1 MSLRN
6 YGLLNL
12 NILNSDNEY
21 YEFCKIFFSKF
32 SLFQEKKKKK
42 KKNDVFEFFYE
53 RARYD
58 RGF

>member
-32 SLFQEKKKKK
+32 SLFQEKKKK
-42 KKNDVFEFFYE
+42 NGVFEFFYE

-58 RGF
+58 QGF